1 MRRTNSTG
9 TLVYS
14 TETGRV
20 NKESGKSTPNRTGL
34 VQQGGTCNPADGIVR
49 ISRETK
55 GRKGAGVTLVRGL
68 DLAPELLKAM
78 AGQLKQRCGSG
89 GTIKDGIIEIQGDHR
104 QLLLVELAKQG
115 FKVKLAGG

>member
-1 MRRTNSTG
+1 MKRTNSSSG
-9 TLVYS
+9 LVYS
-14 TETGRV
+14 TDRGFLDPVAVKPKGVSNSQSVRGAAP
-20 NKESGKSTPNRTGL
+20 S
-34 VQQGGTCNPADGIVR
+34 PADGIVR

-68 DLAPELLKAM
+68 VLPPDSLKTL

-89 GTIKDGIIEIQGDHR
+89 GTVKNNVIEIQGDHR
-104 QLLLVELAKQG
+104 QLLLGELAKQG